1 MTKITVLKSPHSED
15 DPPPWNYSEEAF
27 CTWVHEVFLSG
38 YKRDIP
44 IPSLNDAI
52 NIATD
57 FGYTVKLEDNNG

>member
-1 MTKITVLKSPHSED
+1 MTKISVLKSPHSEKT
-15 DPPPWNYSEEAF
+15 YSEEAF